1 MTTRTQWVRN
11 VPDSHLKRLILQ
23 TVFHVAQESQ
33 PGKTI
38 GVLSRL
44 VVTGENPAN
53 HVFVELEMERQGH
66 LLSNSRTAPVGI
78 TLLHFDDRT
87 DEFCARTLR
96 AGLAAIRGEQHPVL
110 SFAHGFMNGSE
121 RLRNGADEL
130 DAPRAPS
137 SQRGSGPTRVDWEI
151 VCGSDSRSGVND
163 VYLLSR
169 SCAPVEELR
178 LGIAPGR
185 LLFQFH

>member
-1 MTTRTQWVRN
+1 MDAESNNPERILIHDDQDPVGPQR
-11 VPDSHLKRLILQ
+11 SRLAPEEIN
-23 TVFHVAQESQ
+23 TPEAVFQVAQESQ
-33 PGKTI
+33 PGRTI

-53 HVFVELEMERQGH
+53 HVFVDLEMERQGH
-66 LLSNSRTAPVGI
+66 LLSDSRTAPVGI

-96 AGLAAIRGEQHPVL
+96 AGLPAAIRGEQHPVL

-137 SQRGSGPTRVDWEI
+137 SQRGSGPT
-151 VCGSDSRSGVND
+151 
-163 VYLLSR
+163 
-169 SCAPVEELR
+169 PVEPLPQV
-178 LGIAPGR
+178 A
-185 LLFQFH
+185 